1 MFLRTRFNLIILKL
15 TILSKLNL
23 IGIKIKIFDLVELSS
38 LPKRAFTQS
47 FGTVGHALPKSLA
60 YGWASSPNPF
70 SRKIL
75 F

>member
-23 IGIKIKIFDLVELSS
+23 IGIKIKIFDLIELSS
-38 LPKRAFTQS
+38 LPKSAFTQS
-47 FGTVGHALPKSLA
+47 FGTVGHALPKSHA
-60 YGWASSPNPF
+60 YGWDFFLNHF
-70 SRKIL
+70 SRTSL